1 MIGLNRMAN
10 RFQATPIKGFKWMS
24 QLDHK
29 GFWSLIVGRT
39 MTELSDDEVVEN
51 LKLGRSFIRWGD
63 GETANLRGK
72 SSWHQPGDAYLSD
85 ELARFLDYIRGA
97 DHLVLGLP
105 FVAIKGSLLNGSIWP
120 LWKIKVLLSTRVL
133 LNSNTIKSIPN
144 NRVADAEIW
153 YRIFLKIPS
162 ILLSIGVKQRPVLL
176 ISGNEAHRDAVAA
189 ICNADYFG
197 IRSMN
202 AFEQYQ
208 EIQRFTLDWATA
220 HIAER
225 PIILL
230 AAGSVGKLLVMHLP
244 PEVQVVDIGSGL
256 SALLKG
262 RIERDWMID
271 PDKFK
276 L

>member
-1 MIGLNRMAN
+1 MIGLNRVAN
-10 RFQATPIKGFKWMS
+10 RFQATPIKGFKWML
-24 QLDHK
+24 QLDRK

-39 MTELSDDEVVEN
+39 VTELSDNEVVES

-72 SSWHQPGDAYLSD
+72 SSWHQSGDTLLSD
-85 ELARFLDYIRGA
+85 ELDRFLDFIRGA

-105 FVAIKGSLLNGSIWP
+105 FVAIKGPLFNGSTWP

-133 LNSNTIKSIPN
+133 LNSNRIKSIPN
-144 NRVADAEIW
+144 SRVADSEIW
-153 YRIFLKIPS
+153 YRIFLEIPS
-162 ILLSIGVKQRPVLL
+162 ILLSIGVKYRPVLL
-176 ISGNEAHRDAVAA
+176 ISGNDTHRDALAE
-189 ICNADYFG
+189 ICSADYFK
-197 IRSMN
+197 IKSLN

-208 EIQRFTLDWATA
+208 EIRQFTLDWANANT
-220 HIAER
+220 AER

-230 AAGSVGKLLVMHLP
+230 AAGSVGKLLVTHLP

-256 SALLKG
+256 SALIKG
-262 RIERDWMID
+262 RIERDWIID
-271 PDKFK
+271 PEKFK

>member
-1 MIGLNRMAN
+1 VAN

-39 MTELSDDEVVEN
+39 VTELNDDEVVES

-72 SSWHQPGDAYLSD
+72 SSWHQSGDTYLSD

-97 DHLVLGLP
+97 DHLILGLP
-105 FVAIKGSLLNGSIWP
+105 FVAIKGSLFNTSIWP

-133 LNSNTIKSIPN
+133 LNSNRIQSIPSS
-144 NRVADAEIW
+144 RVADAEIW
-153 YRIFLKIPS
+153 YRIFLEIPS
-162 ILLSIGVKQRPVLL
+162 ILLSIGVKYRPVLL
-176 ISGNEAHRDAVAA
+176 VSGNDAHRDAIAA
-189 ICNADYFG
+189 ICNADYFE
-197 IRSMN
+197 IRSLN
-202 AFEQYQ
+202 AFEQYE
-208 EIQRFTLDWATA
+208 EIHQFTFDWATS

-244 PEVQVVDIGSGL
+244 TEVQVVDIGSGL
-256 SALLKG
+256 SALLEG
-262 RIERDWMID
+262 RIERDWIIH
-271 PDKFK
+271 PEKFK

>member
-1 MIGLNRMAN
+1 MAN
-10 RFQATPIKGFKWMS
+10 RFQFTPFKGFKWIS

-29 GFWSLIVGRT
+29 SFWSLIVGRT
-39 MTELSDDEVVEN
+39 VTELNDDEVVKS
-51 LKLGRSFIRWGD
+51 LKLGYSFIRWGD

-72 SSWHQPGDAYLSD
+72 SSWHQSGDTHLSN
-85 ELARFLDYIRGA
+85 ELARFLEYSREA
-97 DHLVLGLP
+97 DHLILGLP
-105 FVAIKGSLLNGSIWP
+105 FVAIKGSLLNTSAWP

-133 LNSNTIKSIPN
+133 LNSNRIQSIPSS
-144 NRVADAEIW
+144 RVADSEIW

-162 ILLSIGVKQRPVLL
+162 ILQSLDVKFRPVLL
-176 ISGNEAHRDAVAA
+176 VSGNSSHRDAIAE
-189 ICNADYFG
+189 ICNVDYFE
-197 IRSMN
+197 IKSLN

-208 EIQRFTLDWATA
+208 EIKQFTYNWANS

-256 SALLKG
+256 SALQKG
-262 RIERDWMID
+262 RIERDWIIQ
-271 PDKFK
+271 PEKFN